1 MANFAV
7 LQRLQR
13 YLMAITEF
21 NIERLDYL
29 LMLYGMSKEQLLSY
43 LNEGRKRAFTLEDVS
58 GDEIKV
64 SLLKKI
70 DDIFK
75 SCLLYTSDAA
85 DE

>member
-1 MANFAV
+1 
-7 LQRLQR
+7 
-13 YLMAITEF
+13 
-21 NIERLDYL
+21 
-29 LMLYGMSKEQLLSY
+29 MLYGMSKEQLLSY

-75 SCLLYTSDAA
+75 RGLSFYLDFSPIESVTAQSGYSALIFETI
-85 DE
+85 

>member
-1 MANFAV
+1 
-7 LQRLQR
+7 
-13 YLMAITEF
+13 MAITEF

-64 SLLKKI
+64 SLLKK
-70 DDIFK
+70 
-75 SCLLYTSDAA
+75 
-85 DE
+85 

>member
-64 SLLKKI
+64 SLLKK
-70 DDIFK
+70 
-75 SCLLYTSDAA
+75 
-85 DE
+85 